1 MLKQTFFN
9 QGLKKLRKSTIVNQ
23 FNTVF
28 KRNFNHIIGID
39 LGTTNSCVAV
49 VEGGQAKVIENS
61 EGMRTTPSIV
71 AFAEDGSRLVGIA
84 AKRQAV
90 TNSTN
95 TFYATKRLIGRRFDD
110 PATLK
115 DMKVLSYKVVKA
127 NNGDAWVETSNKQ
140 SYSPS
145 QIGSFVLTKM
155 KETAEAYLG
164 KTVNEAV
171 ITVPAYFNDAQR
183 QATKDAGKIAGL
195 EVKRIINEP
204 TAAAFSYGA
213 DKAAN
218 KVVTVFDLGGGTF
231 DISILEISEGVFD
244 VKATN
249 GDTNLGGEDFDMEFQ
264 AFLIKEFKTQSGIDI
279 SGDNMA
285 LQRLKEAAE
294 KAKIELSSATQT
306 DIDLPFLTADKNGPK
321 HFKYKITR
329 SKYENLMDKLLK
341 RLIAPCENC
350 LKDSQLKTSDIN
362 EVLLVGGMSRMP
374 KVQEIVKNFFGKE
387 PNKSINPDEAV
398 AMGAALQGG
407 VLTQSIKDVIILDV
421 TPLSL
426 GIETLGGIFSR
437 IINRNT
443 TIPTKKTQEFSTA
456 ADNQTSVTIKVF
468 QGEREMAN
476 DNKLLGSFDLHGIPM
491 APKGVPRIEVTFDI
505 DANGI
510 CSVTAKETTSGKQM
524 SITIKSSGGLSSTQI
539 DDMVKQAEKMKAEDQ
554 KKKDLITIRNDSE
567 SMIYNTEKQLKEND
581 SKLPQDVKDRINADI
596 KSLNE
601 AITTDNYD
609 NIKQA
614 FEKLQNSCMEIGKSM
629 SQNSSSTGTQE
640 QAQSNTQ
647 QENKD
652 EKKN

>member
-1 MLKQTFFN
+1 
-9 QGLKKLRKSTIVNQ
+9 
-23 FNTVF
+23 
-28 KRNFNHIIGID
+28 
-39 LGTTNSCVAV
+39 
-49 VEGGQAKVIENS
+49 
-61 EGMRTTPSIV
+61 
-71 AFAEDGSRLVGIA
+71 
-84 AKRQAV
+84 
-90 TNSTN
+90 
-95 TFYATKRLIGRRFDD
+95 
-110 PATLK
+110 
-115 DMKVLSYKVVKA
+115 
-127 NNGDAWVETSNKQ
+127 
-140 SYSPS
+140 
-145 QIGSFVLTKM
+145 
-155 KETAEAYLG
+155 
-164 KTVNEAV
+164 
-171 ITVPAYFNDAQR
+171 
-183 QATKDAGKIAGL
+183 
-195 EVKRIINEP
+195 
-204 TAAAFSYGA
+204 
-213 DKAAN
+213 
-218 KVVTVFDLGGGTF
+218 
-231 DISILEISEGVFD
+231 
-244 VKATN
+244 
-249 GDTNLGGEDFDMEFQ
+249 
-264 AFLIKEFKTQSGIDI
+264 
-279 SGDNMA
+279 
-285 LQRLKEAAE
+285 
-294 KAKIELSSATQT
+294 
-306 DIDLPFLTADKNGPK
+306 
-321 HFKYKITR
+321 
-329 SKYENLMDKLLK
+329 
-341 RLIAPCENC
+341 
-350 LKDSQLKTSDIN
+350 
-362 EVLLVGGMSRMP
+362 MSRMP

-443 TIPTKKTQEFSTA
+443 TIPTKKAQEFSTA

-539 DDMVKQAEKMKAEDQ
+539 DDMVKQAEKMKVEDQ
-554 KKKDLITIRNDSE
+554 KKKDLITIRNDAE

-601 AITTDNYD
+601 AVTTDNYD

-629 SQNSSSTGTQE
+629 SQGASSSGSQE
-640 QAQSNTQ
+640 QTQTNNQ
-647 QENKD
+647 QE